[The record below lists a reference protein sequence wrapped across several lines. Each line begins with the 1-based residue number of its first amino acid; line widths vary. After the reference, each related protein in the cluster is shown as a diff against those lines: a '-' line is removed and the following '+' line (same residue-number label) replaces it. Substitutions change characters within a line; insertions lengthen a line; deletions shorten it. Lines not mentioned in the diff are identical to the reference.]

1 MIQRSKLP
9 LNPTVSVIIPCRNEK
24 GYITKTLLNVLEQDY
39 PKDKLEIWV
48 ADGMSDDGTRD
59 ELEVLSSQHEQINWI
74 DNPDQIVPPA
84 LNACINA
91 SKGEVI
97 VRLDAHSLYPTDY
110 ISKLVYYL
118 NELDADNTGGVWI
131 TEPANESSE
140 AKAIAL
146 ATSHP
151 LGIGDSEFRLEN
163 EEIKEVETVPYGC
176 YRRSVFD
183 QVGLFDNDLT
193 RNQDDEFNAR
203 LKQAG
208 GKIYLIP
215 SVKIRYFARPN
226 LKKMRK
232 MFYHYGLFKP
242 LVNLKIGKPTTIRQF
257 VPLFFVLANLFA
269 VFTCLVSIKL
279 GLLLFALIW
288 IPYMILVFFISLKL
302 EKHNKGKS
310 VLLNLLITFPSIH
323 LSYGCG
329 YLLGFSKMF
338 NFWLGRGVKKVEI
351 SR

>member
-1 MIQRSKLP
+1 MIQRSDLSKE
-9 LNPTVSVIIPCRNEK
+9 PTVSVIIPCRNEK
-24 GYITKTLLNVLEQDY
+24 GYISKTLLNVLDQDY

-59 ELEVLSSQHEQINWI
+59 ELEKISKEYEQVNWI

-91 SKGEVI
+91 SKGDVI
-97 VRLDAHSLYPTDY
+97 VRLDAHSLYPKNY
-110 ISKLVYYL
+110 ISQLVHHL
-118 NELDADNTGGVWI
+118 IELDADNTGGVWI
-131 TEPANESSE
+131 TEPANNSSE

-151 LGIGDSEFRLEN
+151 LGIGDSDFRLEN
-163 EEIKEVETVPYGC
+163 NQVKEVETVPYGC
-176 YRRSVFD
+176 YRRTVFE
-183 QVGLFDNDLT
+183 QIGLFDNDLT

-203 LKQAG
+203 LKKAG
-208 GKIYLIP
+208 GRILLIP

-242 LVNLKIGKPTTIRQF
+242 LVNIKIGQPTTIRQF
-257 VPLFFVLANLFA
+257 IPLLFVLANIIAVVSVLFSYKLA
-269 VFTCLVSIKL
+269 VVLLALVWVPYLTIVSIISFKISQKAEK
-279 GLLLFALIW
+279 GIFSFLL
-288 IPYMILVFFISLKL
+288 V
-302 EKHNKGKS
+302 
-310 VLLNLLITFPSIH
+310 TFPSIH
-323 LSYGCG
+323 LSYGYG
-329 YLLGFSKMF
+329 YLLGFGKVVKY
-338 NFWLGRGVKKVEI
+338 LRGKGVGKVDI